1 MPSNRDALI
10 GAGTALNWP
19 WQDGKFAALHGLDR
33 LGTPWFPVRLE
44 PSMGRN
50 YLPSGWRKRLRARS
64 PRQAAVS
71 TLAYV
76 HDSGRSVDLGP
87 SSAVPTLSTVT
98 A

>member
-50 YLPSGWRKRLRARS
+50 YLPADGESDSAPDPLGRRRCPPWHTCMTVAEVLIWAPRALC
-64 PRQAAVS
+64 P
-71 TLAYV
+71 
-76 HDSGRSVDLGP
+76 P
-87 SSAVPTLSTVT
+87 
-98 A
+98 